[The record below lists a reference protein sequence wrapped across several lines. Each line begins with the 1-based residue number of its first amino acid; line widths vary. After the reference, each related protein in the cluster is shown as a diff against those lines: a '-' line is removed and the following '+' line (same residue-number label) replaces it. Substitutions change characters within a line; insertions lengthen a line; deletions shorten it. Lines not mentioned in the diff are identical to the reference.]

1 MAFDFDIP
9 DELIR
14 ELGSMLV
21 ESSSSIPVAYL
32 EHEDF
37 KIGIRGSIIY
47 VINPFGICQ
56 STTYWRLPEGQAF
69 FLYVCINRW
78 LWHRMM
84 CCPATWEARCRHTE
98 MYKNGERGKHEKNG
112 MERISIYT
120 KKVASRSAARN
131 NKTNQRDAKTNRLR
145 NYGQWKVSAYCG
157 VGLDGIGQPKA

>member
-78 LWHRMM
+78 LWASDDVLPCYLGSTMS
-84 CCPATWEARCRHTE
+84 PYGNVQKWGEGEA
-98 MYKNGERGKHEKNG
+98 
-112 MERISIYT
+112 
-120 KKVASRSAARN
+120 
-131 NKTNQRDAKTNRLR
+131 
-145 NYGQWKVSAYCG
+145 
-157 VGLDGIGQPKA
+157 